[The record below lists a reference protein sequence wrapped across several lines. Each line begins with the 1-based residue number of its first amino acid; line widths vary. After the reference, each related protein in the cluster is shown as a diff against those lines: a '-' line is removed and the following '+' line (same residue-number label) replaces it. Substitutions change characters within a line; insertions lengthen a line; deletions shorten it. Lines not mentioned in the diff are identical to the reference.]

1 MLEVYENFLEIK
13 QNETSLL
20 EYVLKDEEIE
30 SDIDQF
36 NIFDAL

>member
-13 QNETSLL
+13 QNENSLL